1 MPGPGEI
8 YRFGEYELRV
18 RSRTLLRDGAAVA
31 LPSKSFEVLHY
42 LVANSGRVVSKE
54 ELLRGVWRDAFVEEG
69 NLAQHVFRLRKVL
82 QERNGHGPWIVTIP
96 GEGYQFSAIVE
107 SAQDPGRSR
116 VHDSGASVSPPATGG
131 KTASRKRISRTWLAV
146 AALLLVVLS
155 LGAWQWMRRA
165 GSRRTLLPVMIA
177 PFANRTGDASFDLTL
192 ANALTIDMEQSP
204 YFDVLSKADLRKT
217 LTLMRRPPNTRITD
231 SLAREICQR
240 NNDRVMIAGAIDKL
254 GNLFSVTLEATD
266 CGTGKSVASER
277 AEAASKEQ
285 VLKNVDRITAI
296 LRRRL
301 GESETSVQRFSV
313 PLLPVETSSFDAV
326 RDYSEAVDLYGKGRP
341 DDAVPPLKHAI
352 ELDPNFALAYADLA
366 IIYDNM
372 SQQEPAVENI
382 TKAYALRNTVGDRSR
397 FPLMAAYYAI
407 ATGDLNEAMRSA
419 QVWTETFPQDA
430 TPWNRLANIQESLG
444 EFPQAL
450 ASAKKA
456 AALAPANAGVLT
468 TLARAYYHDGRFR
481 EAAEVCRQAIQRG
494 IDGPAVHAALLRL
507 AWLQNDRESQSR
519 ELAWS
524 RTGLPERTLL
534 MQSMALDLREG
545 KLHDARTAADRAV
558 EEGNKRGLGAF
569 ASIYAL
575 DSFLLTQVGLN
586 DQARALLEEPAVA
599 NDLSNGLVASALAGD
614 AAAAQSAIAQRIH
627 DHPADTLLVYVYAPQ
642 VRAAAALRQNRP
654 RDAIA
659 ALGPSLA
666 YRMRDF
672 HIPSLLAAAYLAA
685 GMPEN
690 AEREYQ
696 QILDHPGIDPLSMQ
710 YPLARLGLARAL
722 SAENRLADARRQ
734 YQQFLD
740 DWKSADA
747 DLPVMLQA
755 RSEYAKIS
763 GEN

>member
-1 MPGPGEI
+1 M
-8 YRFGEYELRV
+8 
-18 RSRTLLRDGAAVA
+18 LLRDGALVP
-31 LPSKSFEVLHY
+31 LPPKSFEVLHY
-42 LVANSGRVVSKE
+42 LVSNSGRVVSKE
-54 ELLRGVWRDAFVEEG
+54 ELLRSVWRDAFVEES
-69 NLAQHVFRLRKVL
+69 NLAQHVFRLRKAL
-82 QERNGHGPWIVTIP
+82 QEQNGRDPYIVTIP
-96 GEGYQFSAIVE
+96 GEGYQFAAIVE
-107 SAQDPGRSR
+107 SAHRNGTAQVREPGP
-116 VHDSGASVSPPATGG
+116 DASTPRTEMAPAAGRPAFW
-131 KTASRKRISRTWLAV
+131 KSSAL
-146 AALLLVVLS
+146 AALLLILLA
-155 LGAWQWMRRA
+155 LGGWQWMRRA
-165 GSRRTLLPVMIA
+165 GSRQPLPVMIA
-177 PFANRTGDASFDLTL
+177 PFSNRTGDASYDLTL

-217 LTLMRRPPNTRITD
+217 LTLMRRPADTRITD

-240 NNDRVMIAGAIDKL
+240 NNDRVLIAGAIDKL
-254 GNLFSVTLEATD
+254 GNLFSVTLEATE

-277 AEAASKEQ
+277 SDVAGKEQ
-285 VLKNVDRITAI
+285 VLKSVDRMTAS

-326 RDYSEAVDLYGKGRP
+326 RDYSEAVDLYSRGRP
-341 DDAVPPLKHAI
+341 DDAVALLRHAI
-352 ELDPNFALAYADLA
+352 ELDPKFALAYADLA
-366 IIYDNM
+366 VIYDNM
-372 SQQEPAVENI
+372 YQEEPAVANI
-382 TKAYALRNTVGDRSR
+382 SKAYALRNTVGDRSR

-419 QVWTETFPQDA
+419 QVWTETFPQDS

-450 ASAKKA
+450 VSAKKA
-456 AALAPANAGVLT
+456 AALAPDNGAVLT

-481 EAAEVCRQAIQRG
+481 EAAEVCQEAMQRG

-507 AWLQNDRESQSR
+507 AWLQNDQTSQSR

-524 RTGLPERTLL
+524 RNGLPERTLL
-534 MQSMALDLREG
+534 MQSVALDLRQG
-545 KLHDARTAADRAV
+545 KLRDARTASDRAV
-558 EEGNKRGLGAF
+558 EEGNKKGLGGF

-575 DSFLLTQVGLN
+575 DAFLFTQVGLN
-586 DQARALLEEPAVA
+586 DQARALLEQPPVA
-599 NDLSNGLVASALAGD
+599 NDLVNGLVASALARD
-614 AAAAQSAIAQRIH
+614 PAAAESAIAKRIH
-627 DHPADTLLVYVYAPQ
+627 ERPADTLLVYVYAPQ
-642 VRAAAALRQNRP
+642 VRSAVALRQNRP

-685 GMPEN
+685 GMPAE
-690 AEREYQ
+690 AEREYR

-722 SAENRLADARRQ
+722 AAGNRPADARRE
-734 YQQFLD
+734 YQQFLN
-740 DWKSADA
+740 DWKSADP
-747 DLPVMLQA
+747 DLPVMRQA
-755 RSEYAKIS
+755 RAEYAKIA